1 MKTLLVYDITIDF
14 DIKIL
19 HYSMMAYSIIIDYA
33 IKKFIL
39 LCHSGFISSKSI
51 MISYHQIMM

>member
-19 HYSMMAYSIIIDYA
+19 YYSMMAYSIIIVYA
-33 IKKFIL
+33 IKKVIL

-51 MISYHQIMM
+51 MISHQWLMM